1 MSSANAPRV
10 AERTL
15 EMARDVVDAVQRI
28 ATALERIA
36 DASGS
41 PPNSRSPR
49 PRRATDLPV
58 TEMDRAAAR
67 RAARRLGLVVRGPA
81 GSGDVR

>member
-1 MSSANAPRV
+1 MSSADAPRV

-36 DASGS
+36 DAS
-41 PPNSRSPR
+41 NAR
-49 PRRATDLPV
+49 PRRRQMEDQRAPDLPV
-58 TEMDRAAAR
+58 TETDRAAAR
-67 RAARRLGLVVRGPA
+67 KAARRLGLVVRGPA
-81 GSGDVR
+81 GSRDVR